1 MTGILPQ
8 QKSILPQQKSILP
21 QQKSILTRIRPVRML
36 FSVKMC
42 FQAPTWELIPHGG
55 GLCPHTPDRAVAI
68 SRM

>member
-1 MTGILPQ
+1 MTG
-8 QKSILPQQKSILP
+8 ILP

-42 FQAPTWELIPHGG
+42 VQALAWELIPPGG
-55 GLCPHTPDRAVAI
+55 GLRPHTPDRAVAI

>member
-8 QKSILPQQKSILP
+8 QKSILTQ
-21 QQKSILTRIRPVRML
+21 IRPVRML

-42 FQAPTWELIPHGG
+42 FQAPIWELIPHGG